1 MVSQHHIE
9 MLRDHMDISAT
20 QYLTAHF
27 SNVKEVDARS
37 HLGLFG
43 LAGELALQPVGKL
56 SGGQK
61 ARLALAIVMWEK
73 PHVLILDEP
82 TNHLDIDSIE
92 ILEHALAGF
101 KGGILAVSH
110 DDRFLKAIGCE
121 QGINLK
127 KLSID
132 DNIEKQ

>member
-1 MVSQHHIE
+1 MRAGLA
-9 MLRDHMDISAT
+9 MMT
-20 QYLTAHF
+20 GG
-27 SNVKEVDARS
+27 KEVP
-37 HLGLFG
+37 HL
-43 LAGELALQPVGKL
+43 
-56 SGGQK
+56 
-61 ARLALAIVMWEK
+61 
-73 PHVLILDEP
+73 LILDEP